1 MSKSQTFNSRLRLL
15 VAKSYKAEKLYSSL
29 RSDFSFQNPEQLNRI
44 VSASG
49 IGEIANDIRAREWQR
64 CHNDLRSSLNKILSD
79 SPIQAPGNSTPS
91 RVAAQQ
97 LALANLL
104 AEFRGCYD
112 TERKFVDESMNT
124 LFEAGKREEFGHV
137 LKLSLELIKA
147 KSRAQAAKAVADELN
162 SVLQLSNAAVLNNGM
177 LADGKAHARSTGGMT
192 EHPVENIALPANVI
206 PLRRRVG

>member
-15 VAKSYKAEKLYSSL
+15 VAKSFKAEKLYSSL

-64 CHNDLRSSLNKILSD
+64 CHNDLRVALNKILSE
-79 SPIQAPGNSTPS
+79 APVHTPGSPS
-91 RVAAQQ
+91 RISAQQ
-97 LALANLL
+97 RALAGLL
-104 AEFRGCYD
+104 AEFRNCYD
-112 TERKFVDESMNT
+112 EERKFVDQSMDT
-124 LFEAGKREEFGHV
+124 LLEAGKREEFGHV
-137 LKLSLELIKA
+137 LKLSLELIRA

-162 SVLQLSNAAVLNNGM
+162 SVLQLSNAATHQAEAERPSV
-177 LADGKAHARSTGGMT
+177 KT
-192 EHPVENIALPANVI
+192 EAAPQERIELPANVI